1 MVNFLI
7 SALYLVIMFA
17 VLLGII
23 MLCKKWVF
31 TKIRINKFIPLAVAI
46 IGFAIQLFV
55 RPEGM
60 VIQMVVMAV
69 TVISFFW
76 FMDIQQTGGPKKSN
90 EKKIVIKPKAKP
102 NRLKNQKTD

>member
-60 VIQMVVMAV
+60 VIQM
-69 TVISFFW
+69 
-76 FMDIQQTGGPKKSN
+76 TGGPKKSN

-102 NRLKNQKTD
+102 NRLKNQKND

>member
-1 MVNFLI
+1 
-7 SALYLVIMFA
+7 
-17 VLLGII
+17 

-60 VIQMVVMAV
+60 VIQMIVMAV

-90 EKKIVIKPKAKP
+90 ENHAEKQPVEHKQNSGHHRFTSDIERCADKVSDWPE
-102 NRLKNQKTD
+102 R

>member
-31 TKIRINKFIPLAVAI
+31 TKIRINKFI
-46 IGFAIQLFV
+46 GFAIQLFV

-60 VIQMVVMAV
+60 VIQMIVMAV

-102 NRLKNQKTD
+102 NRLKNQKND

>member
-46 IGFAIQLFV
+46 IGFIIQLFV

-60 VIQMVVMAV
+60 IIQMVVMAI
-69 TVISFFW
+69 TVISFFLVYGYSANW
-76 FMDIQQTGGPKKSN
+76 RPK
-90 EKKIVIKPKAKP
+90 EV
-102 NRLKNQKTD
+102 